1 MRKRII
7 WYLAD
12 SVLFAFSFSLLVL
25 LKYGYL
31 IHTDRFILT
40 ASYVFFIWIA
50 TSVFTKKQDIV
61 DKTSTRAIISD
72 IAISNVFIL
81 ISFLVLGRIRPRFAE
96 IRLLLIYLFLLV
108 STLEYFAGLL
118 LAWYNRIKTKPFL
131 IEPESEPDFFLKTSE
146 STRPAPEPSIQPEVT
161 LEEFRQTRERLI
173 DILSEETNENV
184 IQFIEK
190 YIPPGL
196 TGTSILSTTTTFNI
210 LNLPLQEYDLLINL
224 KRVNDI
230 KYINKFFESVNSKLK
245 QNGLYIASVETNDL
259 RKKRILAKYPR
270 GLNLVAY
277 IFDFLVK
284 RVAPKLPVTKKLY
297 FFFTRGQNR
306 VMSRAETLGRLY
318 SCGFEIIEDALINI
332 RLYLVGRKIRAPYFD
347 THPTYG
353 PVIRLKR
360 LGRNAEIIS
369 VYKFRTM
376 YAYSEYLQAY
386 VYEHNKLQSGGKFSN
401 DFRVTTLGKIFR
413 KLWIDELPMA
423 INILKGDMKIVGVRP
438 LSQHYYSLYTE
449 EVKTRRIKF
458 KPGLIPPFYV
468 DLPKT
473 LPEIMQSE
481 MNYLTAYEKHPF
493 LTDCKYFWKAVWN
506 ILIKKARSQ

>member
-1 MRKRII
+1 M
-7 WYLAD
+7 
-12 SVLFAFSFSLLVL
+12 
-25 LKYGYL
+25 
-31 IHTDRFILT
+31 
-40 ASYVFFIWIA
+40 
-50 TSVFTKKQDIV
+50 
-61 DKTSTRAIISD
+61 ST
-72 IAISNVFIL
+72 N
-81 ISFLVLGRIRPRFAE
+81 
-96 IRLLLIYLFLLV
+96 
-108 STLEYFAGLL
+108 
-118 LAWYNRIKTKPFL
+118 
-131 IEPESEPDFFLKTSE
+131 
-146 STRPAPEPSIQPEVT
+146 TR
-161 LEEFRQTRERLI
+161 
-173 DILSEETNENV
+173 
-184 IQFIEK
+184 
-190 YIPPGL
+190 
-196 TGTSILSTTTTFNI
+196 FNI

-230 KYINKFFESVNSKLK
+230 KYINKFFQSVNSKLK

-259 RKKRILAKYPR
+259 RKKRILAKFPR
-270 GLNLVAY
+270 GLNQVAY
-277 IFDFLVK
+277 IFDFLIK

-306 VMSRAETLGRLY
+306 VMSKAETLGRLY
-318 SCGFEIIEDALINI
+318 SCGFEIIEDALINN
-332 RLYLVGRKIRAPYFD
+332 RLYFACRKIRAPYFD

-360 LGRNAEIIS
+360 LGRNGEIIS

-386 VYEHNKLQSGGKFSN
+386 VYEHNKLQSGGKFRN

-413 KLWIDELPMA
+413 KLWIDEVPMA

-438 LSQHYYSLYTE
+438 LSQHYFSLYNE
-449 EVKTRRIKF
+449 EVKAKRLRF

-473 LPEIMQSE
+473 LPEIMESE
-481 MNYLTAYEKHPF
+481 MNYLAAYEKHPF